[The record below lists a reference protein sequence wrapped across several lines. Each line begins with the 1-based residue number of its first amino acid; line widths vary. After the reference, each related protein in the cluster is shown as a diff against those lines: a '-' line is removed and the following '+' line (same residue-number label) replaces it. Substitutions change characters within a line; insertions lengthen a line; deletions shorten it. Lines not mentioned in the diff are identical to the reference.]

1 MAEKRTIEVE
11 IQDNVKSLKSQY
23 REALAEL
30 QKVTEQYGATS
41 EEAVK
46 AAKAAAELKDQIE
59 DSKNLVDAFNPDAKF
74 NALTGSIGGALNA
87 FQAYEGALGLIGV
100 ESENLQKTMVRVQ
113 SAMALSQG
121 LQGIMEAKDQFKN
134 LGTVL
139 SQTAVGQ
146 GLLTAATAAY
156 RFVQT
161 GSFKTTKENIVA
173 KQTETV
179 ATKAQTTAQTGLTTA
194 TSLGSVALKTFRAA
208 LISTGIGAII
218 ALVGYL
224 IGNLDKL
231 GEAFSWVGNKIA
243 EFTDWIGI
251 TDGASEQ
258 MSENDKKRVNAQIEN
273 IDREIEKTRERA
285 AAREA
290 SYSSEDQAFNRQISL
305 AKAQGKNTTDLERAR
320 IKASIQYRK
329 DMVKENEAILKQTQL
344 QLTLFASTLRKDE
357 KGVLWGST
365 EEIKRLND
373 LNKALT
379 TANQDLKKSQ
389 DDLLNANNDLA
400 VFDAQVEKQKQD
412 DAKAEAQRQKEKR
425 EQSTKTTTTI
435 TTNNNKVVKD
445 TKAANKE
452 IIDDINKKADEQNKL
467 NKESQ
472 NQKLALLDEGIEKEK
487 QARNNA
493 FVEFRDNFL
502 KEQNKAEREALD
514 KKFIDG
520 KISRTKYEEELKNL
534 QLNYAKNL
542 TAEEAAILK
551 TAEEVLQKDL
561 NAIDAKYKE
570 IELNAINEANK
581 NRLAKEQEFQSTIE
595 GIDEQNFQKRTE
607 KQLGA
612 KGYELELVR
621 QKYFE
626 LENLAKGNAEQEAI
640 IAEAKESEINEIK
653 KRYDEED
660 KARKRAELE
669 RNVGFAKQGLTI
681 IADLT
686 DLFNKK
692 GTESAKKA
700 FKIKKSAQ
708 MANALID
715 TYMNATAA
723 YGSQFMPVPDPS
735 SPVRG
740 GIAAG
745 LAVAA
750 GLANVAKIASQ
761 KFEGG
766 SASGGG
772 GVNGGG
778 GGLGGATQAPT
789 FNVIGNNGLNQLA
802 QLQQQPTQAFVVSG
816 HVTTAQSL
824 DRNRIEN
831 ATL

>member
-1 MAEKRTIEVE
+1 MAEKRQIEVE
-11 IQDNVKSLKSQY
+11 IKDNVKSLKSQY

-74 NALTGSIGGALNA
+74 NALSGSIGGALNA
-87 FQAYEGALGLIGV
+87 FQAYEGAMGLIGV
-100 ESENLQKTMVRVQ
+100 QSENLQKTMVRIQ

-121 LQGIMEAKDQFKN
+121 LQGVMEAKDQFKN

-161 GSFKTTKENIVA
+161 GSFKATKENIVA

-194 TSLGSVALKTFRAA
+194 TSVGSIALKAFRAA
-208 LISTGIGAII
+208 LISTGIGVLI
-218 ALVGYL
+218 AGVGYL
-224 IGNLDKL
+224 ISNLDKL
-231 GEAFSWVGNKIA
+231 GEAFSWVGGKIA
-243 EFTDWIGI
+243 EFTDWIGL

-258 MSENDKKRVNAQIEN
+258 MSQNDVKRTNQQIAN
-273 IDREIEKTRERA
+273 IDREIAKARQRMAVRE
-285 AAREA
+285 E
-290 SYSSEDQAFNRQISL
+290 SFNTEDQAFNRQISL

-320 IKASIQYRK
+320 LKASIQYRK
-329 DMVKENEAILKQTQL
+329 DLVKENEGIVKQTKL
-344 QLTLFASTLRKDE
+344 QYDLFKSTLRKGE
-357 KGVLWGST
+357 GST
-365 EEIKRLND
+365 VFGSKEEIARLNELWSTIEKSTKD
-373 LNKALT
+373 LATSKN
-379 TANQDLKKSQ
+379 DLA
-389 DDLLNANNDLA
+389 NANNDLK
-400 VFDAQVEKQKQD
+400 VF
-412 DAKAEAQRQKEKR
+412 EADLARTQKEQAAQQAKN
-425 EQSTKTTTTI
+425 SATATKTTI
-435 TTNNNKVVKD
+435 SNNQKVVKD

-452 IIDDINKKADEQNKL
+452 IIDDINKTQDEEAKIR
-467 NKESQ
+467 KEKT
-472 NQKLALLDEGIEKEK
+472 NQDLALLEEGIDKEK

-520 KISRTKYEEELKNL
+520 KINRTKYEEELKAL
-534 QLNYAKNL
+534 QLNYSKNL
-542 TAEEAAILK
+542 TEEEAAILK

-561 NAIDAKYKE
+561 KAIDDKYKE
-570 IELNAINEANK
+570 VELNAIAEANK
-581 NRLAKEQEFQSTIE
+581 NKLAKEQEFQATIE

-607 KQLGA
+607 KQLGS

-640 IAEAKESEINEIK
+640 IAEAKRNEINEIEK
-653 KRYDEED
+653 KYDEEA

-700 FKIKKSAQ
+700 FKIKKAAQ
-708 MANALID
+708 IANALID
-715 TYMNATAA
+715 TYMNATSA
-723 YGSQFMPVPDPS
+723 YGSQFLPLPDAS

-750 GLANVAKIASQ
+750 GLANVAKITAQ

-766 SASGGG
+766 SPSGGG
-772 GVNGGG
+772 GGANGGG
-778 GGLGGATQAPT
+778 ALGGMSPQAPT

-802 QLQQQPTQAFVVSG
+802 QLQQQPTQAYVVSG

>member
-23 REALAEL
+23 REAVAEL
-30 QKVTEQYGATS
+30 QKITEQYGATS
-41 EEAVK
+41 DEAVK

-74 NALTGSIGGALNA
+74 NALSGSIGGALNA

-161 GSFKTTKENIVA
+161 GSFKATKENIVA

-194 TSLGSVALKTFRAA
+194 TSVGSIALKAFRAA
-208 LISTGIGAII
+208 LISTGIGVLI
-218 ALVGYL
+218 AAVGYL
-224 IGNLDKL
+224 ISNLDKL
-231 GEAFSWVGNKIA
+231 GEAFSYVGGKIA
-243 EFTDWIGI
+243 EFTDWIGL

-258 MSENDKKRVNAQIEN
+258 MSQNDVKRTNQQIAN
-273 IDREIEKTRERA
+273 IDREIAKARQRMAVRE
-285 AAREA
+285 E
-290 SYSSEDQAFNRQISL
+290 SFNLEDQSFNRQISL
-305 AKAQGKNTTDLERAR
+305 AKAQGKSTTDLERAR
-320 IKASIQYRK
+320 LKASIQYRK
-329 DMVKENEAILKQTQL
+329 DLVKENEGIVKQTRL
-344 QLTLFASTLRKDE
+344 QYDLFKSTLRKGE
-357 KGVLWGST
+357 GST
-365 EEIKRLND
+365 VFGSKEEIARLNELWSTIEKSTKD
-373 LNKALT
+373 LATSKN
-379 TANQDLKKSQ
+379 DLA
-389 DDLLNANNDLA
+389 NANNDLK
-400 VFDAQVEKQKQD
+400 VF
-412 DAKAEAQRQKEKR
+412 EADLARTQKEQAAQQAKN
-425 EQSTKTTTTI
+425 SSTATKTTI
-435 TTNNNKVVKD
+435 SNNQKVVKD

-452 IIDDINKKADEQNKL
+452 IIDDINKTQDEEAKIR
-467 NKESQ
+467 KEKI
-472 NQKLALLDEGIEKEK
+472 NQDLALLDEGIDKEK

-520 KISRTKYEEELKNL
+520 KISKTKYEEELKNL

-542 TAEEAAILK
+542 TTEEAAILK

-561 NAIDAKYKE
+561 KVIDDKYKE

-581 NRLAKEQEFQSTIE
+581 NRLAKEQEFQATIE

-607 KQLGA
+607 KQLGS

-626 LENLAKGNAEQEAI
+626 LENLAKGNAEQEAV
-640 IAEAKESEINEIK
+640 IAEAKRNEINEIEK
-653 KRYDEED
+653 KYDEEA

-700 FKIKKSAQ
+700 FKIKKAAQ
-708 MANALID
+708 IANALID
-715 TYMNATAA
+715 TYMNATSA
-723 YGSQFMPVPDPS
+723 YGSQFLPLPDAS

-750 GLANVAKIASQ
+750 GLANVAKITAQ

-766 SASGGG
+766 SSSGGG
-772 GVNGGG
+772 GANGGG

>member
-1 MAEKRTIEVE
+1 MAEKRQIEVE
-11 IQDNVKSLKSQY
+11 IKDNTQSLKSQY

-74 NALTGSIGGALNA
+74 NALSGSIGGALNA
-87 FQAYEGALGLIGV
+87 FQAYEGAMGLIGV
-100 ESENLQKTMVRVQ
+100 QSENLQKTMVRIQ

-121 LQGIMEAKDQFKN
+121 LQGVMEAKDQFKN

-161 GSFKTTKENIVA
+161 GSFKATKENIVA

-194 TSLGSVALKTFRAA
+194 TSVGSIALKAFRAA
-208 LISTGIGAII
+208 LISTGIGVLI
-218 ALVGYL
+218 AGVGYL
-224 IGNLDKL
+224 ISNLDKL
-231 GEAFSWVGNKIA
+231 GDAFSYVGGKIA
-243 EFTDWIGI
+243 EFTDWIGL

-258 MSENDKKRVNAQIEN
+258 MSENDKKRTNQQIAN
-273 IDREIEKTRERA
+273 IDREIAKARQRIAVRE
-285 AAREA
+285 E
-290 SYSSEDQAFNRQISL
+290 SFNTEDQAFNRQISL

-320 IKASIQYRK
+320 LKASIQYRK
-329 DMVKENEAILKQTQL
+329 DLVKENEGIVKQTKL
-344 QLTLFASTLRKDE
+344 QYDLFKSTLRKGE
-357 KGVLWGST
+357 GST
-365 EEIKRLND
+365 VFGTKEEIARLNELWSTIEKSTKD
-373 LNKALT
+373 LATSKN
-379 TANQDLKKSQ
+379 DLA
-389 DDLLNANNDLA
+389 NANNDLK
-400 VFDAQVEKQKQD
+400 VF
-412 DAKAEAQRQKEKR
+412 EADLARTQKEQAAQQAKN
-425 EQSTKTTTTI
+425 SATATKTTI
-435 TTNNNKVVKD
+435 SNNQKVVKD

-452 IIDDINKKADEQNKL
+452 IIDNINKTQDEELKIR
-467 NKESQ
+467 KEKT
-472 NQKLALLDEGIEKEK
+472 NQDLALLEEGIDKEK

-514 KKFIDG
+514 KQFIDG
-520 KISRTKYEEELKNL
+520 RKSRKEYEEELKAL
-534 QLNYAKNL
+534 QLNYSKNL
-542 TAEEAAILK
+542 TEEEAAILK

-561 NAIDAKYKE
+561 KAIDDKYKE
-570 IELNAINEANK
+570 VELNAIAEANK
-581 NRLAKEQEFQSTIE
+581 NKLAKEQEFQATIE

-607 KQLGA
+607 KQLGS

-640 IAEAKESEINEIK
+640 IAEAKRNEINEIEK
-653 KRYDEED
+653 KYDEEA

-700 FKIKKSAQ
+700 FKIKKAAQ

-723 YGSQFMPVPDPS
+723 YGSQFLPLPDAS

-750 GLANVAKIASQ
+750 GLANVAKIGMQ

-766 SASGGG
+766 GSSGGG
-772 GVNGGG
+772 GGANGGG

-789 FNVIGNNGLNQLA
+789 FNVVGNNGLNQLA
-802 QLQQQPTQAFVVSG
+802 QLQQQPTQAYVVSG

>member
-1 MAEKRTIEVE
+1 MAEKRQIEVE
-11 IQDNVKSLKSQY
+11 IKDNVKSLKSQY

-74 NALTGSIGGALNA
+74 NALSGSIGGALNA
-87 FQAYEGALGLIGV
+87 FQAYEGAMGLIGV
-100 ESENLQKTMVRVQ
+100 QSENLQKTMVRIQ

-121 LQGIMEAKDQFKN
+121 LQGVMEAKDQFKN

-161 GSFKTTKENIVA
+161 GSFKATKENIVA

-194 TSLGSVALKTFRAA
+194 TSVGSIALKAFRAA
-208 LISTGIGAII
+208 LISTGIGVLI
-218 ALVGYL
+218 AGVGYL
-224 IGNLDKL
+224 ISNLDKL
-231 GEAFSWVGNKIA
+231 GEAFSYVGGKIA
-243 EFTDWIGI
+243 EFTDWIGL

-258 MSENDKKRVNAQIEN
+258 MSQNDVKRTNQQIAN
-273 IDREIEKTRERA
+273 IDREIAKARQRMAVRE
-285 AAREA
+285 E
-290 SYSSEDQAFNRQISL
+290 SFNTEDQAFNRQISL

-320 IKASIQYRK
+320 LKASIQYRK
-329 DMVKENEAILKQTQL
+329 DLVKENEGIVKQTKL
-344 QLTLFASTLRKDE
+344 QYDLFKSTLRKGE
-357 KGVLWGST
+357 GST
-365 EEIKRLND
+365 VFGTKEEIARLNELWSTIEKSTKD
-373 LNKALT
+373 LATSKN
-379 TANQDLKKSQ
+379 DLA
-389 DDLLNANNDLA
+389 NANNDLK
-400 VFDAQVEKQKQD
+400 VF
-412 DAKAEAQRQKEKR
+412 EADLARTQKEQAAQQAKN
-425 EQSTKTTTTI
+425 SATATKTTI
-435 TTNNNKVVKD
+435 SNNQKVVKD

-452 IIDDINKKADEQNKL
+452 IIDNINKTQDEEAKIR
-467 NKESQ
+467 KEKT
-472 NQKLALLDEGIEKEK
+472 NQDLALLEEGIDKEK

-514 KKFIDG
+514 KQFIDG
-520 KISRTKYEEELKNL
+520 RKSRKEYEEELKAL

-542 TAEEAAILK
+542 TEEEAAILK

-561 NAIDAKYKE
+561 KAIDDKYKE
-570 IELNAINEANK
+570 VELNAIAEANK
-581 NRLAKEQEFQSTIE
+581 NKLAKEQEFQATIE

-607 KQLGA
+607 KQLGS

-640 IAEAKESEINEIK
+640 IAEAKRNEINEIEK
-653 KRYDEED
+653 KYDEEA

-700 FKIKKSAQ
+700 FKIKKAAQ
-708 MANALID
+708 IANALID
-715 TYMNATAA
+715 TYMNATSA
-723 YGSQFMPVPDPS
+723 YGSQFLPLPDAS

-750 GLANVAKIASQ
+750 GLANVAKITAQ

-772 GVNGGG
+772 GGANGGG
-778 GGLGGATQAPT
+778 ALGGMSSQAPT

-802 QLQQQPTQAFVVSG
+802 QLQQQPTQAYVVSG

>member
-1 MAEKRTIEVE
+1 MAEKRQIEVE
-11 IQDNVKSLKSQY
+11 IKDNVKSLKSQY

-74 NALTGSIGGALNA
+74 NALSGSIGGALNA
-87 FQAYEGALGLIGV
+87 FQAYEGAMGLIGV
-100 ESENLQKTMVRVQ
+100 ESENLQKTMVRIQ

-121 LQGIMEAKDQFKN
+121 LQGVMEAKDQFKN

-139 SQTAVGQ
+139 SQTAIGQ

-161 GSFKTTKENIVA
+161 GSFKATKENIVA

-194 TSLGSVALKTFRAA
+194 TSVGSIALKAFRAA
-208 LISTGIGAII
+208 LISTGIGVLI
-218 ALVGYL
+218 AGVGYL
-224 IGNLDKL
+224 ISNLDKL
-231 GEAFSWVGNKIA
+231 SDAFSYVGGKIA
-243 EFTDWIGI
+243 EFTDWIGL

-258 MSENDKKRVNAQIEN
+258 MSENDKKRTNQQIAN
-273 IDREIEKTRERA
+273 IDREIAKARQRMAVRE
-285 AAREA
+285 E
-290 SYSSEDQAFNRQISL
+290 SFNTEDQAFNRQISL

-320 IKASIQYRK
+320 LKASIQYRK
-329 DMVKENEAILKQTQL
+329 DLVKENEGIVKQTKL
-344 QLTLFASTLRKDE
+344 QYDLFKSTLRKGE
-357 KGVLWGST
+357 GST
-365 EEIKRLND
+365 VFGTKEEIARLNELWYTIEKSNKD
-373 LNKALT
+373 LAASKN
-379 TANQDLKKSQ
+379 DLS
-389 DDLLNANNDLA
+389 NANNDLK
-400 VFDAQVEKQKQD
+400 VF
-412 DAKAEAQRQKEKR
+412 EADLARTQKEQAAQQAKN
-425 EQSTKTTTTI
+425 SNTTTKTTI
-435 TTNNNKVVKD
+435 SNNQKVVKD

-452 IIDDINKKADEQNKL
+452 IIDNINKTQDEEAKIR
-467 NKESQ
+467 KEKI
-472 NQKLALLDEGIEKEK
+472 NQDLALLEDGIDKEK

-514 KKFIDG
+514 KRFIEG
-520 KISRTKYEEELKNL
+520 NLSRTKYEEELKNL

-542 TAEEAAILK
+542 TEEEAAILK

-561 NAIDAKYKE
+561 KAIDDKYKE
-570 IELNAINEANK
+570 VELNAINEANK
-581 NRLAKEQEFQSTIE
+581 NRLAKEQEFQATIE

-653 KRYDEED
+653 KKYDEED

-700 FKIKKSAQ
+700 FKIKKAAQ
-708 MANALID
+708 IANALID
-715 TYMNATAA
+715 TYMNATSA
-723 YGSQFMPVPDPS
+723 YGSQFLPLPDAS

-750 GLANVAKIASQ
+750 GLANVAKITAQ

-772 GVNGGG
+772 GGANGGG
-778 GGLGGATQAPT
+778 ALGGMSPQAPT

-802 QLQQQPTQAFVVSG
+802 QLQQQPTQAYVVSG

>member
-1 MAEKRTIEVE
+1 MAEKRQIEVE
-11 IQDNVKSLKSQY
+11 IKDNVKSLKSQY

-74 NALTGSIGGALNA
+74 NALSGSIGGALNA
-87 FQAYEGALGLIGV
+87 FQAYEGAMGLIGV
-100 ESENLQKTMVRVQ
+100 QSENLQKTMVRIQ

-121 LQGIMEAKDQFKN
+121 LQGVMEAKDQFKN

-161 GSFKTTKENIVA
+161 GSFKATKENIVA

-194 TSLGSVALKTFRAA
+194 TSVGSIALKAFRAA
-208 LISTGIGAII
+208 LISTGIGVLI
-218 ALVGYL
+218 AGVGYL
-224 IGNLDKL
+224 ISNLDKL
-231 GEAFSWVGNKIA
+231 SDAFSYVGGKIA
-243 EFTDWIGI
+243 EFTDWIGL

-258 MSENDKKRVNAQIEN
+258 MSENDKKRTNQQIAN
-273 IDREIEKTRERA
+273 IDREIAKARQRMAVRE
-285 AAREA
+285 E
-290 SYSSEDQAFNRQISL
+290 SFNTEDQAFNRQISL

-320 IKASIQYRK
+320 LKASIQYRK
-329 DMVKENEAILKQTQL
+329 DLVKENEGIVKQTKL
-344 QLTLFASTLRKDE
+344 QYDLFKSTLRKGE
-357 KGVLWGST
+357 GST
-365 EEIKRLND
+365 VFGSKEEIARLNELWSTIEKSTKD
-373 LNKALT
+373 LATSKN
-379 TANQDLKKSQ
+379 DLA
-389 DDLLNANNDLA
+389 NANNDLK
-400 VFDAQVEKQKQD
+400 VF
-412 DAKAEAQRQKEKR
+412 EADLARTQKEQAAQQAKN
-425 EQSTKTTTTI
+425 SNTTTKTTI
-435 TTNNNKVVKD
+435 SNNQKVVKD

-452 IIDDINKKADEQNKL
+452 IIDNINKTQDEEAKIR
-467 NKESQ
+467 KEKI
-472 NQKLALLDEGIEKEK
+472 NQDLALLEEGIDKEK

-520 KISRTKYEEELKNL
+520 KINRTKYEEELKNL

-542 TAEEAAILK
+542 TEEEAAILK

-561 NAIDAKYKE
+561 KAIDDKYKE
-570 IELNAINEANK
+570 VELNAINEANK
-581 NRLAKEQEFQSTIE
+581 NKLAKEQEFQATIE

-612 KGYELELVR
+612 QGYELELVR

-626 LENLAKGNAEQEAI
+626 LEELAKGNAEQEAI
-640 IAEAKESEINEIK
+640 IAEAKRNEINEIEK
-653 KRYDEED
+653 KYDEED
-660 KARKRAELE
+660 KARRQAAIQ
-669 RNVGFAKQGLTI
+669 RNADFAKQGLKL
-681 IADLT
+681 IADIT
-686 DLFNKK
+686 DLFGKK
-692 GTESAKKA
+692 GEKQAKRAFQIKKA
-700 FKIKKSAQ
+700 ASIST
-708 MANALID
+708 ALID
-715 TYMNATAA
+715 TYLSARAA
-723 YGSQFMPVPDPS
+723 YFSQFTPVADAS

-745 LAVAA
+745 LAVAS
-750 GLANVAKIASQ
+750 GLVGVAKIAAQ

-766 SASGGG
+766 SISGGG
-772 GVNGGG
+772 GGGANGGG
-778 GGLGGATQAPT
+778 ALGGMSPQAPT

-802 QLQQQPTQAFVVSG
+802 QLQQQPTQAYVVSG

>member
-1 MAEKRTIEVE
+1 MAEKRQIEVE
-11 IQDNVKSLKSQY
+11 IKDNVKSLKSQY

-74 NALTGSIGGALNA
+74 NALSGSIGGALNA
-87 FQAYEGALGLIGV
+87 FQAYEGAMGLIGV
-100 ESENLQKTMVRVQ
+100 QSENLQKTMVRIQ

-121 LQGIMEAKDQFKN
+121 LQGVMEAKDQFKN

-161 GSFKTTKENIVA
+161 GSFKATKENIVA

-194 TSLGSVALKTFRAA
+194 TSVGSIALKAFRAA
-208 LISTGIGAII
+208 LISTGIGVLI
-218 ALVGYL
+218 AGVGYL
-224 IGNLDKL
+224 ISNLDKL
-231 GEAFSWVGNKIA
+231 SDAFSYVGGKIA
-243 EFTDWIGI
+243 EFTDWIGL

-258 MSENDKKRVNAQIEN
+258 MSQNDVKRTNQQIAN
-273 IDREIEKTRERA
+273 IDREIAKARQRMAVRE
-285 AAREA
+285 E
-290 SYSSEDQAFNRQISL
+290 SFNTEDQAFNRQISL

-320 IKASIQYRK
+320 LKASIQYRK
-329 DMVKENEAILKQTQL
+329 DLVKENEGIVKQTKL
-344 QLTLFASTLRKDE
+344 QYDLFKSTLRKGE
-357 KGVLWGST
+357 GST
-365 EEIKRLND
+365 VFGSKEEIARLNELWSTIEKSNKELAASKND
-373 LNKALT
+373 LA
-379 TANQDLKKSQ
+379 
-389 DDLLNANNDLA
+389 NANNDLK
-400 VFDAQVEKQKQD
+400 VF
-412 DAKAEAQRQKEKR
+412 EADLARTQKEQAAQQAKN
-425 EQSTKTTTTI
+425 SNTTTKTTI
-435 TTNNNKVVKD
+435 SNNQKVVKD

-452 IIDDINKKADEQNKL
+452 IIDDINKTQDEEAKIR
-467 NKESQ
+467 KEKT
-472 NQKLALLDEGIEKEK
+472 NQDLALLEEGIDKEK
-487 QARNNA
+487 QSRNNA

-520 KISRTKYEEELKNL
+520 KINRTKYEEELKAL
-534 QLNYAKNL
+534 QLNYSKNL
-542 TAEEAAILK
+542 TEEEAAILK

-561 NAIDAKYKE
+561 KAIDDKYKE
-570 IELNAINEANK
+570 VELNAIAEANK
-581 NRLAKEQEFQSTIE
+581 NKLAKEQEFQATIE

-607 KQLGA
+607 KQLGS

-640 IAEAKESEINEIK
+640 IAEAKRNEINEIEK
-653 KRYDEED
+653 KYDEEA

-700 FKIKKSAQ
+700 FKIKKAAQ
-708 MANALID
+708 IANALID
-715 TYMNATAA
+715 TYMNATSA
-723 YGSQFMPVPDPS
+723 YGSQFLPLPDAS

-750 GLANVAKIASQ
+750 GGENVAKI
-761 KFEGG
+761 
-766 SASGGG
+766 
-772 GVNGGG
+772 
-778 GGLGGATQAPT
+778 
-789 FNVIGNNGLNQLA
+789 
-802 QLQQQPTQAFVVSG
+802 
-816 HVTTAQSL
+816 TAQK
-824 DRNRIEN
+824 
-831 ATL
+831 

>member
-1 MAEKRTIEVE
+1 MAEKRQIEVE
-11 IQDNVKSLKSQY
+11 IKDNVKSLKSQY

-74 NALTGSIGGALNA
+74 NALSGSIGGALNA
-87 FQAYEGALGLIGV
+87 FQAYEGAMGLIGV
-100 ESENLQKTMVRVQ
+100 ESENLQKTMVRIQ

-121 LQGIMEAKDQFKN
+121 LQGVMEAKDQFKN

-139 SQTAVGQ
+139 SQTAIGQ

-161 GSFKTTKENIVA
+161 GSFKLTKENIVA
-173 KQTETV
+173 KQVDTAT
-179 ATKAQTTAQTGLTTA
+179 TKAQTTAQTTLTTTTTA
-194 TSLGSVALKTFRAA
+194 SSVAMKAFRAA
-208 LISTGIGAII
+208 LISTGIGAIVV
-218 ALVGYL
+218 LVGML

-231 GEAFSWVGNKIA
+231 GAAFTWCGEKIA
-243 EFTDWIGI
+243 EFTDWIGL

-258 MSENDKKRVNAQIEN
+258 MSQNDKKRTESQIAN
-273 IDREIEKTRERA
+273 IDREIEKTRQRIA
-285 AAREA
+285 VREE
-290 SYSSEDQAFNRQISL
+290 SYSTEDQAFNRQIAL

-320 IKASIQYRK
+320 LKASIQYRK
-329 DMVKENEAILKQTQL
+329 DLVKENEAILKQTEL
-344 QLTLFASTLRKDE
+344 QFNLFVATLRKGE
-357 KGVLWGST
+357 GTTVFGSK
-365 EEIKRLND
+365 EELQRLEE
-373 LNKALT
+373 
-379 TANQDLKKSQ
+379 LKKSLRESQ
-389 DDLLNANNDLA
+389 SAVVKSKNDLANANNELAVWEADLA
-400 VFDAQVEKQKQD
+400 
-412 DAKAEAQRQKEKR
+412 RTQKENAAQQIKNTNTT
-425 EQSTKTTTTI
+425 TKTTI
-435 TTNNNKVVKD
+435 SNNQKVVKD

-452 IIDDINKKADEQNKL
+452 IIDNINKTQDEESKLRKEKL
-467 NKESQ
+467 NQDLS
-472 NQKLALLDEGIEKEK
+472 LLEEGIDKEK

-520 KISRTKYEEELKNL
+520 KINRTKYEEELKNL

-542 TAEEAAILK
+542 TEEEAAILK

-561 NAIDAKYKE
+561 KAIDDKYKE
-570 IELNAINEANK
+570 VELNAIAEANK
-581 NRLAKEQEFQSTIE
+581 NKLAKEQEFQATIE
-595 GIDEQNFQKRTE
+595 GIDESNFQKRIE

-612 KGYELELVR
+612 EGYELELVR

-626 LENLAKGNAEQEAI
+626 LEEMAKGNAEQEAI
-640 IAEAKESEINEIK
+640 ITEAKRNEINEIEK
-653 KRYDEED
+653 KYDEES
-660 KARKRAELE
+660 KARKEEAIKRDADL
-669 RNVGFAKQGLTI
+669 VKSGLTL
-681 IADLT
+681 IANIT
-686 DLFNKK
+686 DLFAKK
-692 GTESAKKA
+692 GMKESKKA
-700 FKIKKSAQ
+700 FQIKKAVS
-708 MANALID
+708 MSTALID
-715 TYMNATAA
+715 TYLSAVSA
-723 YGSQFMPVPDPS
+723 YHSQFKPIADAS
-735 SPVRG
+735 SPIRG

-745 LAVAA
+745 IAVAA
-750 GLANVAKIASQ
+750 GLANVAKIGMQ

-766 SASGGG
+766 GSSGGG
-772 GVNGGG
+772 GGATGGG

>member
-1 MAEKRTIEVE
+1 MAEKRQIEVE
-11 IQDNVKSLKSQY
+11 IKDNVKSLKSQY

-74 NALTGSIGGALNA
+74 NALSGSIGGALNA
-87 FQAYEGALGLIGV
+87 FQAYEGAMGLIGV
-100 ESENLQKTMVRVQ
+100 ESENLQKTMVRIQ

-121 LQGIMEAKDQFKN
+121 LQGVMEAKDQFKN

-139 SQTAVGQ
+139 SQTAIGQ

-161 GSFKTTKENIVA
+161 GSFKATKENIVA
-173 KQTETV
+173 KQVDTAT
-179 ATKAQTTAQTGLTTA
+179 TKAQTTAQTTLTTTTTA
-194 TSLGSVALKTFRAA
+194 SSVAMKAFRAA
-208 LISTGIGAII
+208 LISTGIGAIVV
-218 ALVGYL
+218 LVGML

-231 GEAFSWVGNKIA
+231 GAAFTWCGEKIA
-243 EFTDWIGI
+243 EFTDWIGL

-258 MSENDKKRVNAQIEN
+258 MSENDKKRTNQQIAN
-273 IDREIEKTRERA
+273 IDREIAKARQRMVVRE
-285 AAREA
+285 E
-290 SYSSEDQAFNRQISL
+290 SFNKEDQAFNRQISL

-320 IKASIQYRK
+320 LKASIQYRK
-329 DMVKENEAILKQTQL
+329 DLVKENEGIVKQTKL
-344 QLTLFASTLRKDE
+344 QYDLFKSTLRKGE
-357 KGVLWGST
+357 GST
-365 EEIKRLND
+365 VFGSKEEIARLNELWSTIEKSNKD
-373 LNKALT
+373 LAASKN
-379 TANQDLKKSQ
+379 DLA
-389 DDLLNANNDLA
+389 NANNDLK
-400 VFDAQVEKQKQD
+400 VF
-412 DAKAEAQRQKEKR
+412 EADLARTQKEQAAQQAKN
-425 EQSTKTTTTI
+425 SNTTTKTTI
-435 TTNNNKVVKD
+435 SNNQKVVKD

-452 IIDDINKKADEQNKL
+452 IIDNINKTQDEEAKIR
-467 NKESQ
+467 KEKI
-472 NQKLALLDEGIEKEK
+472 NQDLALLEEGIDKEK

-514 KKFIDG
+514 KRFIEG
-520 KISRTKYEEELKNL
+520 NLSRTKYEEELKKL

-542 TAEEAAILK
+542 TEEEAAILK

-561 NAIDAKYKE
+561 KAIDDKYKE
-570 IELNAINEANK
+570 VELNAIAEANK
-581 NRLAKEQEFQSTIE
+581 NKLAKEQEFQATIE
-595 GIDEQNFQKRTE
+595 QIDEQNFQKRTE

-612 KGYELELVR
+612 EGYELELVR

-626 LENLAKGNAEQEAI
+626 LEEMAKGNAEQEAI
-640 IAEAKESEINEIK
+640 ITEAKRNEINEIEK
-653 KRYDEED
+653 KYDEES
-660 KARKRAELE
+660 KARKEEAIKRDADL
-669 RNVGFAKQGLTI
+669 VKSGLTL
-681 IADLT
+681 IANIT
-686 DLFNKK
+686 DLFAKK
-692 GTESAKKA
+692 GMKESKKA
-700 FKIKKSAQ
+700 FQIKKAVS
-708 MANALID
+708 MSTALID
-715 TYMNATAA
+715 TYLSAVSA
-723 YGSQFMPVPDPS
+723 YHSQFKPVSDAS
-735 SPVRG
+735 SPIRG

-745 LAVAA
+745 IAVAA
-750 GLANVAKIASQ
+750 GLANVAKIGMQ

-766 SASGGG
+766 GSSGGG
-772 GVNGGG
+772 GGATGGG

-789 FNVIGNNGLNQLA
+789 FNVVGNNGLNQLA

>member
-1 MAEKRTIEVE
+1 
-11 IQDNVKSLKSQY
+11 
-23 REALAEL
+23 
-30 QKVTEQYGATS
+30 
-41 EEAVK
+41 
-46 AAKAAAELKDQIE
+46 
-59 DSKNLVDAFNPDAKF
+59 
-74 NALTGSIGGALNA
+74 
-87 FQAYEGALGLIGV
+87 
-100 ESENLQKTMVRVQ
+100 
-113 SAMALSQG
+113 MALSQG
-121 LQGIMEAKDQFKN
+121 LQGVMEAKDQFKN

-139 SQTAVGQ
+139 SQTAIGQ

-173 KQTETV
+173 KQVDTAT
-179 ATKAQTTAQTGLTTA
+179 TKAQTTAQTTLTTTTTA
-194 TSLGSVALKTFRAA
+194 SSVAMKAFRAA
-208 LISTGIGAII
+208 LISTGIGAIVV
-218 ALVGYL
+218 LVGML

-231 GEAFSWVGNKIA
+231 GAAFTWCGEKIA
-243 EFTDWIGI
+243 EFTDWIGL

-258 MSENDKKRVNAQIEN
+258 MSENDKKRTNQQIAN
-273 IDREIEKTRERA
+273 IDREIAKARQRMAVRE
-285 AAREA
+285 E
-290 SYSSEDQAFNRQISL
+290 SFNTEDQAFNRQISL

-320 IKASIQYRK
+320 LKASIQYRK
-329 DMVKENEAILKQTQL
+329 DLVKENEGIVKQTKL
-344 QLTLFASTLRKDE
+344 QYDLFKSTLRKGE
-357 KGVLWGST
+357 GST
-365 EEIKRLND
+365 VFGSKEEIARLNELWSTIEKSNKD
-373 LNKALT
+373 LAASKN
-379 TANQDLKKSQ
+379 DLA
-389 DDLLNANNDLA
+389 NANNDLK
-400 VFDAQVEKQKQD
+400 VF
-412 DAKAEAQRQKEKR
+412 EADLARTQKEQAAQQAKN
-425 EQSTKTTTTI
+425 SNTTTKTTI
-435 TTNNNKVVKD
+435 SNNQKVVKD

-452 IIDDINKKADEQNKL
+452 IIDDINKTQDEEAKIR
-467 NKESQ
+467 KEKI
-472 NQKLALLDEGIEKEK
+472 NQDLALLEDGIDKEK

-520 KISRTKYEEELKNL
+520 KINRTKYEEELKNL

-542 TAEEAAILK
+542 TEEEAAILK

-561 NAIDAKYKE
+561 KAIDDKYKE
-570 IELNAINEANK
+570 VELNAIAEANK
-581 NRLAKEQEFQSTIE
+581 NKLAKEQEFQAIIE

-612 KGYELELVR
+612 QKYELELVR

-626 LENLAKGNAEQEAI
+626 LENQAKGNAEQEAI
-640 IAEAKESEINEIK
+640 IAEAKENEINEIK
-653 KRYDEED
+653 KKYDEED

-681 IADLT
+681 ISDLT

-700 FKIKKSAQ
+700 FKIKKAAQ

-723 YGSQFMPVPDPS
+723 YGSQFLPLPDAS

-750 GLANVAKIASQ
+750 GLANVAKIGMQ

-766 SASGGG
+766 GSSGGG
-772 GVNGGG
+772 GGANGGG

-789 FNVIGNNGLNQLA
+789 FNVVGNNGLNQLA

>member
-1 MAEKRTIEVE
+1 MAEKRQIEVE
-11 IQDNVKSLKSQY
+11 IKDNVKSLKSQY

-100 ESENLQKTMVRVQ
+100 ESENLQKTMVRIQ

-121 LQGIMEAKDQFKN
+121 LQGVMEAKDQFKN

-146 GLLTAATAAY
+146 GILTAATAAY

-161 GSFKTTKENIVA
+161 GSFKLTKDTITA

-179 ATKAQTTAQTGLTTA
+179 ATKAQTAAQTGLTTA
-194 TSLGSVALKTFRAA
+194 TSVGSIALKAFRAA
-208 LISTGIGAII
+208 LISTGIGVLITGVGMLI
-218 ALVGYL
+218 A
-224 IGNLDKL
+224 NLDKV
-231 GEAFSWVGNKIA
+231 GEAFSYVGGKIA
-243 EFTDWIGI
+243 EFTDWIGL

-258 MSENDKKRVNAQIEN
+258 MSQNDKKRTEAQIAN
-273 IDREIEKTRERA
+273 IDREIEKTRQRIA
-285 AAREA
+285 VREE
-290 SYSSEDQAFNRQISL
+290 SYSTEDQAFNRQIAL

-320 IKASIQYRK
+320 LKASIQYRK
-329 DMVKENEAILKQTQL
+329 DLVKENEAILKQTEL
-344 QLTLFASTLRKDE
+344 QFNLFVSTLRKGE
-357 KGVLWGST
+357 GTTVFGSK
-365 EEIKRLND
+365 EELQRLEE
-373 LNKALT
+373 
-379 TANQDLKKSQ
+379 LKKSLRESQ
-389 DDLLNANNDLA
+389 SAVVKSKNDLANANNDLA
-400 VFDAQVEKQKQD
+400 VF
-412 DAKAEAQRQKEKR
+412 EADLARTQKEQVTQQIKNTNTV
-425 EQSTKTTTTI
+425 TKTTI
-435 TTNNNKVVKD
+435 SNNQKVVKD

-452 IIDDINKKADEQNKL
+452 IIDNINKAQDEEAKIR
-467 NKESQ
+467 KEKI
-472 NQKLALLDEGIEKEK
+472 NQDLALLEDGIDKEK

-520 KISRTKYEEELKNL
+520 RKSRKEYEEELKAL

-542 TAEEAAILK
+542 TEEEAAILK

-561 NAIDAKYKE
+561 KAIDDKYKE
-570 IELNAINEANK
+570 VELNAINEANK
-581 NRLAKEQEFQSTIE
+581 NRLAKEQEFQATIE

-626 LENLAKGNAEQEAI
+626 LETLAKGNAEQEAI
-640 IAEAKESEINEIK
+640 IAEAKESEINDIK
-653 KRYDEED
+653 KKYDEED

-700 FKIKKSAQ
+700 FKIKKAAQ
-708 MANALID
+708 IANALID
-715 TYMNATAA
+715 TYMNATSA
-723 YGSQFMPVPDPS
+723 YGSQFLPLPDAS

-750 GLANVAKIASQ
+750 GLANVAKITAQ

-772 GVNGGG
+772 GGGANGSGA
-778 GGLGGATQAPT
+778 LGGMSPQAPT

-802 QLQQQPTQAFVVSG
+802 QLQQQPTQAYVVSG

>member
-1 MAEKRTIEVE
+1 MAEKRQIEVE
-11 IQDNVKSLKSQY
+11 IKDNVKSLKSQY

-74 NALTGSIGGALNA
+74 NALSGSIGGALNA
-87 FQAYEGALGLIGV
+87 FQAYEGAMGLIGV
-100 ESENLQKTMVRVQ
+100 QSENLQKTMVRIQ

-121 LQGIMEAKDQFKN
+121 LQGVMEAKDQFKN

-161 GSFKTTKENIVA
+161 GSFKATKENIVA

-194 TSLGSVALKTFRAA
+194 TSVGSIALKAFRAA
-208 LISTGIGAII
+208 LISTGIGVLI
-218 ALVGYL
+218 AGVGYL
-224 IGNLDKL
+224 ISNLDKL
-231 GEAFSWVGNKIA
+231 SDAFSYVGGKIA
-243 EFTDWIGI
+243 EFTDWIGL

-258 MSENDKKRVNAQIEN
+258 MSENDKKRTNQQIAN
-273 IDREIEKTRERA
+273 IDREIAKARQRMAVRE
-285 AAREA
+285 E
-290 SYSSEDQAFNRQISL
+290 SFNTEDQAFNRQISL

-320 IKASIQYRK
+320 LKASIQYRK
-329 DMVKENEAILKQTQL
+329 DLVKENEGIVKQTKL
-344 QLTLFASTLRKDE
+344 QYDLFKSTLRKGE
-357 KGVLWGST
+357 GST
-365 EEIKRLND
+365 VFGSKEEIARLNELWSTIEKSTKD
-373 LNKALT
+373 L
-379 TANQDLKKSQ
+379 ANSKNDLA
-389 DDLLNANNDLA
+389 NANNDLK
-400 VFDAQVEKQKQD
+400 VF
-412 DAKAEAQRQKEKR
+412 EADLARTQKEQAAQQAKN
-425 EQSTKTTTTI
+425 SATATKTTI
-435 TTNNNKVVKD
+435 SNNQKVVKD

-452 IIDDINKKADEQNKL
+452 IIDNINKTQDEEAKIR
-467 NKESQ
+467 KEKI
-472 NQKLALLDEGIEKEK
+472 NQDLALLEDGIDKEK

-514 KKFIDG
+514 KRFIEG
-520 KISRTKYEEELKNL
+520 NLSRTKYEEELKNL

-542 TAEEAAILK
+542 TEEEAAILK

-561 NAIDAKYKE
+561 KAIDDKYKE
-570 IELNAINEANK
+570 VELNAINEANK
-581 NRLAKEQEFQSTIE
+581 NRLAKEQEFQATIE

-640 IAEAKESEINEIK
+640 IAEAKRNEINEIEK
-653 KRYDEED
+653 KYDEES

-700 FKIKKSAQ
+700 FKIKKAAQ
-708 MANALID
+708 IANALID
-715 TYMNATAA
+715 TYMNATSA
-723 YGSQFMPVPDPS
+723 YGSQFLPLPDAS

-750 GLANVAKIASQ
+750 GLANVAKISAQ

-766 SASGGG
+766 SASGGNVG
-772 GVNGGG
+772 GANGGG
-778 GGLGGATQAPT
+778 ALGGMSPQAPT

-802 QLQQQPTQAFVVSG
+802 QLQQQPTQAYVVSG